1 MRQRILQSVNS
12 MAVGTV
18 FSIVRPLY
26 PEDDAVACAEVYIEG
41 IDIGEILF
49 ALAVSVRPVHAVLK

>member
-12 MAVGTV
+12 MAVGAV

-26 PEDDAVACAEVYIEG
+26 PEDDAVACAEVYTEG

>member
-1 MRQRILQSVNS
+1 M
-12 MAVGTV
+12 
-18 FSIVRPLY
+18 LY
-26 PEDDAVACAEVYIEG
+26 HNTEDDAVACAEVYIEG